1 MPKALIEAELD
12 TQMERF
18 AYQLQMSGYS
28 MEQYAKMM
36 GGDVTTMRNAFRPA
50 AEKQAKINVTL
61 EKIVEVEG
69 LTVTDEEI
77 EAEFAAMAEQYQLEV
92 AKVKEM
98 VPVEEI
104 KTSLTTRK
112 AIKLIVDNAV
122 AVAPKAE

>member
-1 MPKALIEAELD
+1 
-12 TQMERF
+12 
-18 AYQLQMSGYS
+18 
-28 MEQYAKMM
+28 
-36 GGDVTTMRNAFRPA
+36 
-50 AEKQAKINVTL
+50 
-61 EKIVEVEG
+61 
-69 LTVTDEEI
+69 
-77 EAEFAAMAEQYQLEV
+77 MAEQYQLEL